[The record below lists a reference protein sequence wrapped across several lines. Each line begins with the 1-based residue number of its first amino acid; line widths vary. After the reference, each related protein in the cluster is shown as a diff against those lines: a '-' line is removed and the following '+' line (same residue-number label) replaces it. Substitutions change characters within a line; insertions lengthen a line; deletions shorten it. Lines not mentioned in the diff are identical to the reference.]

1 MRADRLYPIVL
12 MVWFFAAYA
21 LGDSGRLTV
30 LEPPAP
36 QLIIVGLTALLLL
49 NSVALPGF
57 RRWLAGLDIRRLIAV
72 HVSRFVGIHFLVLYG
87 RGQLPYD
94 FAVKGGWGDIAVA
107 MGASALL
114 IVPGLVARRGVVL
127 AWNVLGLA
135 DILFV
140 VATAAR
146 LGAADPSSMRALL
159 RLPLS
164 LLPTFLVPLIL
175 ATHVWVFWRLFSAP
189 VTPTSV
195 EHAGGVR

>member
-1 MRADRLYPIVL
+1 MRADRLYPIAL
-12 MVWFFAAYA
+12 LVWFFAAYA

-36 QLIIVGLTALLLL
+36 QVIIVGLTGLLLL

-57 RRWLAGLDIRRLIAV
+57 RRWLAGLDLRRLIAV
-72 HVSRFVGIHFLVLYG
+72 HVSRFIGIYFLVLYG

-107 MGASALL
+107 TGAVALL
-114 IVPGLVARRGVVL
+114 VVPGLVARGKVVL
-127 AWNVLGLA
+127 AWNVLGLL

-140 VATAAR
+140 VATAGR

-164 LLPTFLVPLIL
+164 LLATFLVPLIL
-175 ATHVWVFWRLFSAP
+175 ATHVWLFWRLFSGPDSAD
-189 VTPTSV
+189 
-195 EHAGGVR
+195 RR

>member
-1 MRADRLYPIVL
+1 MRADRFYSIALI
-12 MVWFFAAYA
+12 VWFFAAYA
-21 LGDSGRLTV
+21 LGDSGRLAV

-36 QLIIVGLTALLLL
+36 QIIIASLTALLLL

-57 RRWLAGLDIRRLIAV
+57 RRWLADLDLRWLIAV
-72 HVSRFVGIHFLVLYG
+72 HVSRFIGIYFLVLYG

-107 MGASALL
+107 TGAVALL
-114 IVPGLVARRGVVL
+114 VVPGLVARGSVVL
-127 AWNVLGLA
+127 AWNVLGLL

-164 LLPTFLVPLIL
+164 LLATFLVPLIL
-175 ATHVWVFWRLFSAP
+175 ATHVWLFWRLFSGPRRADL
-189 VTPTSV
+189 
-195 EHAGGVR
+195 R